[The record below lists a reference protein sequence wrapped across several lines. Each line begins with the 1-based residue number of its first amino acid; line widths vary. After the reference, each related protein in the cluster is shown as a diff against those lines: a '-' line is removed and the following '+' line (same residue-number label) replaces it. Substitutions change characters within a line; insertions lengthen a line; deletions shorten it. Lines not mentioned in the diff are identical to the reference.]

1 MNELTV
7 AEALELMQANEA
19 AMVTQFETWLT
30 ITFATIVSV
39 FVARHLLDTKMRWL
53 VTVLYLLASLMVIA
67 MALYLAESNA
77 RTAEMLAARGVTVA
91 DPLFA
96 AVVALALFLAGVG
109 TTVYFIHM
117 QAAGPDPTRV
127 SSRSVPD

>member
-1 MNELTV
+1 METLTV
-7 AEALELMQANEA
+7 AEALELIKVNEA

-39 FVARHLLDTKMRWL
+39 FVGKHLLNRRMRWL
-53 VTVLYLLASLMVIA
+53 VTILYLLASLMVIA

-77 RTAEMLAARGVTVA
+77 RIAGMLAMKNVVVS

-96 AVVALALFLAGVG
+96 GTVALCLFLAGVA

-117 QAAGPDPTRV
+117 DTEGRLGTGHTEE
-127 SSRSVPD
+127 S